1 VTSEGV
7 AFSAG
12 DFVGDVSNAGSLG
25 EDPSITLLSG
35 ASEYDTTDY
44 FAEISV
50 PLLANLPGAQELTAT
65 GSFRRSDY
73 STFGENDTYGYGL
86 VWQPI
91 DDVRFRGSFS
101 RAVRVPNLFEL
112 FSPAQGAFF
121 RPADPCDA
129 TQIATAPDPALRQA
143 NCEIDLRANNVSDAE
158 LFTADGTYAF
168 QDPLSAGFPGTTGG
182 NSSLTEEVADT
193 VTYGVVVQPRFV
205 PGLTLTVDY
214 WDIEIEDAIVAIS
227 AQNIVNGCYD
237 SPSLDN
243 AFCPLISRN
252 PAADS
257 AQNGGLTSLNQTRLN
272 FGAVEAEGFDLGA
285 LYQFEV
291 LGVGV
296 DLSMNATRQDQ
307 LDLIEPSSPGEPPVV
322 NPELGEMRRP
332 EWASQFGVGLSY
344 GPYSLS
350 WSGVYYDEMTLG
362 YEDGGEIE
370 TIEQNY
376 GGAGVADARL
386 IQDIRG
392 AWQASDALTVYG
404 GVSNLT
410 NRQPYVSEF
419 GYPVSPRGAYFFMGV
434 TYNGA
439 AR

>member
-1 VTSEGV
+1 MG
-7 AFSAG
+7 
-12 DFVGDVSNAGSLG
+12 
-25 EDPSITLLSG
+25 I
-35 ASEYDTTDY
+35 
-44 FAEISV
+44 
-50 PLLANLPGAQELTAT
+50 
-65 GSFRRSDY
+65 
-73 STFGENDTYGYGL
+73 
-86 VWQPI
+86 
-91 DDVRFRGSFS
+91 
-101 RAVRVPNLFEL
+101 
-112 FSPAQGAFF
+112 
-121 RPADPCDA
+121 
-129 TQIATAPDPALRQA
+129 
-143 NCEIDLRANNVSDAE
+143 
-158 LFTADGTYAF
+158 
-168 QDPLSAGFPGTTGG
+168 
-182 NSSLTEEVADT
+182 
-193 VTYGVVVQPRFV
+193 
-205 PGLTLTVDY
+205 
-214 WDIEIEDAIVAIS
+214 
-227 AQNIVNGCYD
+227 
-237 SPSLDN
+237 
-243 AFCPLISRN
+243 
-252 PAADS
+252 
-257 AQNGGLTSLNQTRLN
+257 
-272 FGAVEAEGFDLGA
+272 
-285 LYQFEV
+285 
-291 LGVGV
+291 GV

-307 LDLIEPSSPGEPPVV
+307 LDLIEPSSPGEPAVV